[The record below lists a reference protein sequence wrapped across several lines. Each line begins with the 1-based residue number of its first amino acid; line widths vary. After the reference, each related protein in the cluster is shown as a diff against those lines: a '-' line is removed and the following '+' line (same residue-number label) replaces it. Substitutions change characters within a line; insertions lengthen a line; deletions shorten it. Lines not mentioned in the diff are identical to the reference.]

1 VYNYENDSWA
11 LFNDSLTTMGTYQ
24 PQSSRTWLNTH
35 VPWIRANFSWISSQ
49 TKGVPSI
56 VGGNQQGF
64 IEYLDELTTN
74 DVSLFISSITPNTTT
89 PTVIT
94 SPNHNMVT
102 NFVIQISGIPSGTPY
117 SASLNDGIFGI
128 VVTGPNTFQ
137 LWKYNATSGEFSD
150 PQLDIPAGDYVGGGL
165 IKIRENFSILSKKF
179 NFLDEGM
186 SIQFGY
192 LDILMA
198 STEPEKPGAISL
210 NVYLNYD
217 ADSVSNTKPQNE
229 INDYSPVSNPD
240 TFFNSVIPTTQGTL
254 SGIEGSKFWQRVY
267 CPTSANFITI
277 EYVFSN
283 AQMAGEEQTKEV
295 QIDAQVLWIRRGGRM
310 VSV

>member
-1 VYNYENDSWA
+1 
-11 LFNDSLTTMGTYQ
+11 
-24 PQSSRTWLNTH
+24 
-35 VPWIRANFSWISSQ
+35 
-49 TKGVPSI
+49 
-56 VGGNQQGF
+56 
-64 IEYLDELTTN
+64 
-74 DVSLFISSITPNTTT
+74 
-89 PTVIT
+89 
-94 SPNHNMVT
+94 
-102 NFVIQISGIPSGTPY
+102 
-117 SASLNDGIFGI
+117 
-128 VVTGPNTFQ
+128 
-137 LWKYNATSGEFSD
+137 
-150 PQLDIPAGDYVGGGL
+150 
-165 IKIRENFSILSKKF
+165 
-179 NFLDEGM
+179 M

-217 ADSVSNTKPQNE
+217 ADSVPNTKPQNE

-267 CPTSANFITI
+267 CPTSANFFTI